1 MINWQVLQVFSMV
14 AQQVI
19 KYVTYILV
27 LAIGQVLWICCCRE
41 LNGGGV
47 NYEGGQLVG
56 GLNFSR

>member
-1 MINWQVLQVFSMV
+1 MV

-27 LAIGQVLWICCCRE
+27 LAIGQVLWICYCRE

-47 NYEGGQLVG
+47 NYEGGQRVG
-56 GLNFSR
+56 GLNFFR